1 MSEEF
6 INQLDELY
14 TRYGYEPRK
23 SKLTRVYL
31 FTKSI
36 YNGAD
41 IVKTGTDEEA
51 EKLQTEYSKGGYA
64 VKVRDFK
71 TIEEAEDTLFKDF
84 FKADGVIF
92 NLRKRYEGFVQKL
105 MNNLPE
111 QAKYQ
116 YIRSSYDYTE
126 YTLDQ
131 DLTQTISIGAEDD
144 GNSLVGR
151 VVKQINEHIGPL
163 LIIIEA
169 AAGYG
174 KTCTAYEIL
183 QEFIS
188 VPSFK
193 LPFFTE
199 LSRDR
204 SAKIFKHILQFE
216 IEEQFSNRVDSNLVI
231 HQIKSG
237 RIPLIIDGFDE
248 LITKDFSFS
257 SNQFEQ
263 VESMLSTI
271 IELLT
276 ENAKIII
283 TSRKTA
289 IFNSEEFHNW
299 MIDRDINYTLAK
311 VTISEPRIEDWLYK
325 ERLEVIQ
332 SNKFPVKQ
340 IANPVLLT
348 YLRYVKIDE
357 LKEMIVG
364 KQSIVSRY
372 FDFLLTREQIR
383 QNLLIEPETQIRIFR
398 KLVRLLTEWDTKA
411 EPKEFIKDLIMD
423 YNKTILEETKRK
435 YTPDKRPRTDQLAD
449 ILSNHAFLD
458 RKESGKIGIVN
469 EFVLGTLIAENLTL
483 GKYQQYNQFFYE
495 NITQMFALLAVQAF
509 QVQPK
514 ENKEKLWEVFNQ
526 FPFNYD
532 PQFFFKIDI
541 DFKNQIVRDYKL
553 ATLNDFRLEGY
564 SFTKE
569 NQFESTI
576 FTDCTFKDCE
586 FSLTAFKNSSFVNC
600 HFYNCKLITNGET
613 YSDCYFTVYGCID
626 DNDFVNNVYE
636 CEAVLEVEEIN
647 IEKEILDMY
656 FKKGSPKP
664 RHRQLSHIKNELSD
678 YDFKTLSK
686 SIHKLE
692 KEGYIQLNGDLS
704 FLTRK
709 GIAHYND
716 KYRIIQI

>member
-1 MSEEF
+1 MNATF

-23 SKLTRVYL
+23 GKETRVYL

-41 IVKTGTDEEA
+41 IVKTGTEEEA
-51 EKLQTEYSKGGYA
+51 EKLQADYSKGGYA
-64 VKVRDFK
+64 VKVREFK
-71 TIEEAEDTLFKDF
+71 TIKEAEDTLFKDF
-84 FKADGVIF
+84 FKAEGVIY
-92 NLRKRYEGFVQKL
+92 NLKKRYEGFVQKL

-111 QAKYQ
+111 NAQYQ
-116 YIRSSYDYTE
+116 YIRSSYDYIE
-126 YTLDQ
+126 YSLEQ
-131 DLTQTISIGAEDD
+131 DITKTISIGADD
-144 GNSLVGR
+144 NYNSLVSK
-151 VVKQINEHIGPL
+151 VVKQINEHKGPL

-188 VPSFK
+188 IPSFK

-248 LITKDFSFS
+248 LISKDFSFS
-257 SNQFEQ
+257 SNQFDQ

-271 IELLT
+271 VDLLT

-299 MIDRDINYTLAK
+299 MIDRDINYTLTK
-311 VTISEPRIEDWLYK
+311 ITISEPKIENWLNK
-325 ERLEVIQ
+325 ERLEVIN
-332 SNKFPVKQ
+332 SNNFPVEQ

-348 YLRYVKIDE
+348 YLRYVKINE
-357 LKEMIVG
+357 LKEMING
-364 KQSIVSRY
+364 DRSIVSRY

-383 QNLLIEPETQIRIFR
+383 QNLLIEPETQLRIFR

-411 EPKEFIKDLIMD
+411 EPKEFIKELIID
-423 YNKTILEETKRK
+423 YNKTILEDTKRK
-435 YTPDKRPRTDQLAD
+435 YTPDRRPRVDQLAD

-458 RKESGKIGIVN
+458 RKESGKIGLVN
-469 EFVLGTLIAENLTL
+469 EFVLGTLIAENLIH
-483 GKYQQYNQFFYE
+483 GKYQQYNQKFYD

-514 ENKEKLWEVFNQ
+514 ENKELLWCVFNQ

-532 PQFFFKIDI
+532 PQFFFKIDV
-541 DFKNQIVRDYKL
+541 DFKNEIIREYKL
-553 ATLNDFRLEGY
+553 APLNDFHLEGY
-564 SFTKE
+564 SFTKID
-569 NQFESTI
+569 QFESTT
-576 FTDCTFKDCE
+576 FTGCTFKNCK
-586 FSLTAFKNSSFVNC
+586 FALTAFKNSSFVNC
-600 HFYNCKLITNGET
+600 YFYNCELNTNGEA

-626 DNDFVNNVYE
+626 DNGFVNKVYE
-636 CEAVLEVEEIN
+636 
-647 IEKEILDMY
+647 
-656 FKKGSPKP
+656 
-664 RHRQLSHIKNELSD
+664 
-678 YDFKTLSK
+678 
-686 SIHKLE
+686 
-692 KEGYIQLNGDLS
+692 
-704 FLTRK
+704 
-709 GIAHYND
+709 
-716 KYRIIQI
+716 

>member
-1 MSEEF
+1 MSEVF
-6 INQLDELY
+6 LNQLDELY
-14 TRYGYEPRK
+14 TRYGYESKK
-23 SKLTRVYL
+23 SKQTRVYL

-51 EKLQTEYSKGGYA
+51 EKLQAEYSKGGYA
-64 VKVRDFK
+64 VKIRKFRS
-71 TIEEAEDTLFKDF
+71 IEEAEDTLFKDF

-92 NLRKRYEGFVQKL
+92 NLKKRYENFVHRL
-105 MNNLPE
+105 MDNLPE
-111 QAKYQ
+111 KSQYQ

-126 YTLDQ
+126 YTVDQ
-131 DLTQTISIGAEDD
+131 DDTKTVSIGAEDD
-144 GNSLVGR
+144 THSLVGR
-151 VVKQINEHIGPL
+151 VVKQINQHKGPL
-163 LIIIEA
+163 LTIIEA

-188 VPSFK
+188 IPSFK

-231 HQIKSG
+231 HQIKNG

-248 LITKDFSFS
+248 LIAKDFSFS

-271 IELLT
+271 VELLT

-299 MIDRDINYTLAK
+299 MIDRDIKYTLAK
-311 VTISEPRIEDWLYK
+311 ITISEPKIENWLNK
-325 ERLEVIQ
+325 ERLDIIN
-332 SNKFPVKQ
+332 SNNFPVVQ

-348 YLRYVKIDE
+348 YLRYVRIDE

-364 KQSIVSRY
+364 GQSIVSRY
-372 FDFLLTREQIR
+372 FDFLLTREQTR
-383 QNLLIEPETQIRIFR
+383 QNLLIEPETQLRIFR

-411 EPKEFIKDLIMD
+411 ESKEFIKDLILD
-423 YNKTILEETKRK
+423 YNKNILEETKRK
-435 YTPDKRPRTDQLAD
+435 YTPDKRPRIDQLAD
-449 ILSNHAFLD
+449 VLSNHAFLD
-458 RKESGKIGIVN
+458 RKESGKIGLVN
-469 EFVLGTLIAENLTL
+469 EFVLGTLIAENLIL
-483 GKYQQYNQFFYE
+483 GKYQQYNQNFYE

-514 ENKEKLWEVFNQ
+514 ENKEKLWKIFNQ

-541 DFKNQIVRDYKL
+541 EFRNEIIRDYKL
-553 ATLNDFRLEGY
+553 ATLNDFHLELY
-564 SFTKE
+564 SFTKAH
-569 NQFESTI
+569 QFESTI
-576 FTDCTFKDCE
+576 FTDCTFKNCT
-586 FSLTAFKNSSFVNC
+586 FSLTAFRNSSFINC
-600 HFYNCKLITNGET
+600 QFYNCELIANGEA
-613 YSDCYFTVYGCID
+613 YSDSYFTIYGCVD
-626 DNDFVNNVYE
+626 DNDFINKVYE
-636 CEAVLEVEEIN
+636 LESLQEIEVIN
-647 IEKEILDMY
+647 VEKEILDLF
-656 FKKGSPKP
+656 FKKGSYKP
-664 RHRQLSHIKNELSD
+664 RYRQLSHIKNELSE
-678 YDFKTLSK
+678 YDFKTVSK

-692 KEGYIQLNGDLS
+692 KGGYIQLNGDLS
-704 FLTRK
+704 FLTK
-709 GIAHYND
+709 AGIAHYNE
-716 KYRIIQI
+716 KYKNA